1 MEAINRR
8 VLEFLNHSGQSK
20 SDFAKQ
26 LGVSP
31 SVISHVSSG
40 RNKVGL
46 DLVQKMIASYPS
58 LSANWLLSGAG
69 TMFAEDNSEALH
81 ALELEIQSLKADFD
95 KVVGE
100 INVVKRRFDALNG
113 RLT

>member
-8 VLEFLNHSGQSK
+8 VLEFLTQTGLSK
-20 SDFAKQ
+20 SEFAKQ

-46 DLVQKMIASYPS
+46 DLVQKMIASYPN
-58 LSANWLLSGAG
+58 LSANWLLSGIG
-69 TMFAEDNSEALH
+69 SMHSTDNNEAFR
-81 ALELEIQSLKADFD
+81 AVEVELEALKADYF
-95 KVVGE
+95 KVMGDMK
-100 INVVKRRFDALNG
+100 ILKRRFDALDALFN
-113 RLT
+113 